1 MRKLAWFL
9 AGIPVFTL
17 AGLKLL
23 QTTPQQL
30 TRLVPFGFFTSK
42 G

>member
-23 QTTPQQL
+23 QTTPPPN
-30 TRLVPFGFFTSK
+30 R
-42 G
+42 